1 MYTKTLLATSLALA
15 MSGCSITPEVISPND
30 IASTAKADIQLLSK
44 HQVIE
49 GVVTLEE
56 ALARAVLNNRDK
68 KLKLLET
75 ALAHGEFELAQH
87 EMLPSLTA
95 SAGYSERDNYAGS
108 ASVNFSDGEP
118 DTLGP
123 NPAYS
128 VSQEKEHETQS
139 VAFTWNILDFGLSYV
154 RANQYADRYLISK
167 ERERKVVHNITQD
180 VRASYW
186 RAVSAERLLAKINPL
201 IKQTTEALKNSR
213 EIETKKLRS
222 PLEALYYQ
230 RELLDILRA
239 LQSLRQ
245 DLMGA
250 KTELASLIGLKPGT
264 FFELADVNSP
274 KYPVPEL
281 HIELEQME
289 ELALQQRPELI
300 ETHYQKRISAAE
312 TKAAILDLLPG
323 INLTAGIYKDSND
336 YLLNQDWASMGAQIS
351 WNLFDVFTI
360 SDKNRMAK
368 TREALVGEQRL
379 AASMAVLTQVHL
391 ARIRY
396 EQAGKSFDLAGKYL
410 DVAQRISEQT
420 QNSARMKRA
429 SSLDLIRESLNT
441 LLAELRRD
449 VSYADLQNSYGRIYV
464 SMGVDLLPE
473 NYTDVSLQDLSEQIG
488 NRLAQWHKGELTPIA
503 VGTGEVSAS
512 VRDVKTGTE
521 NSVEMA
527 AQPVSGLVRDNN
539 DVPADGES
547 ETEKSDV
554 LAAADSGSSAPN
566 TLASAKLK
574 GVKLGPFNSEQ
585 AELAIHKLED
595 AGIAF
600 RSEQNEHIR
609 KIGYILLNSNLE
621 SNPQAI
627 VTDLS
632 SHGLKNVEYINYGAY
647 KGRVSFGVSYSETD
661 ARKRMQ
667 QVEKYGHQAELVTRY
682 RKQPLIVLYA
692 DVLEQDARLQ
702 AMNLSQ

>member
-1 MYTKTLLATSLALA
+1 MFKKTLLATSLAFA

-30 IASTAKADIQLLSK
+30 IASTAKADIELLSK
-44 HQVIE
+44 HQAIE

-108 ASVNFSDGEP
+108 ASVNFSDGQP
-118 DTLGP
+118 DSLGA

-128 VSQEKEHETQS
+128 VSQEKEHDTQS

-186 RAVSAERLLAKINPL
+186 RAVSAERLLTKINPL
-201 IKQTTEALKNSR
+201 IKQTAEALKNSR

-264 FFELADVNSP
+264 LFELADVSSP

-281 HIELEQME
+281 HVELEQME

-312 TKAAILDLLPG
+312 TKAAMLDLLPG
-323 INLTAGIYKDSND
+323 INLTAGVYKDSNE
-336 YLLNQDWASMGAQIS
+336 YMLNQDWTSMGAQVS

-360 SDKNRMAK
+360 GAKNRMAE
-368 TREALVGEQRL
+368 TREALVGQQRL

-396 EQAGKSFDLAGKYL
+396 EQAGKSFDLASKYL

-429 SSLDLIRESLNT
+429 SNLDLIRESLNT

-449 VSYADLQNSYGRIYV
+449 VAYADLQNSYGRIYV
-464 SMGVDLLPE
+464 TMGVDLLPT
-473 NYTDVSLQDLSEQIG
+473 NYTEVSLQDLSEQIG
-488 NRLAQWHKGELTPIA
+488 DRLDQWQKGELTPIA
-503 VGTGEVSAS
+503 AGKDEAS
-512 VRDVKTGTE
+512 VLVAGEKGSTE
-521 NSVEMA
+521 NGVETA
-527 AQPVSGLVRDNN
+527 LQPVLNQSEDNTDVSSGGV
-539 DVPADGES
+539 S
-547 ETEKSDV
+547 ET
-554 LAAADSGSSAPN
+554 ANNNTADSDSSAPVTPVSVKLN
-566 TLASAKLK
+566 T
-574 GVKLGPFNSEQ
+574 VKLGPFNPEQ
-585 AELAIHKLED
+585 AELASQKLED
-595 AGIAF
+595 AGITF

-609 KIGYILLNSNLE
+609 KIGYILLNNKVE

-627 VTDLS
+627 ASDLS
-632 SHGLKNVEYINYGAY
+632 GHGLKNVEYINYGAY
-647 KGRVSFGVSYSETD
+647 KGRVSFGVSYSEAE
-661 ARKRMQ
+661 ARKRLQ
-667 QVEKYGHQAELVTRY
+667 QVEKYGYQVELVTRY
-682 RKQPLIVLYA
+682 RKQALVVLYA
-692 DVLEQDARLQ
+692 DVLEQDTQLQ
-702 AMNLSQ
+702 AMNLSK